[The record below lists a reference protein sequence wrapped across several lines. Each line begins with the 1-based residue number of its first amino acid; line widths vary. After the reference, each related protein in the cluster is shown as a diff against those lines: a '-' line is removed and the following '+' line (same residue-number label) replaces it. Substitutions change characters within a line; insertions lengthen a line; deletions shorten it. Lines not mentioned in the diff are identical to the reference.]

1 MKRAAITPTFPM
13 EFHGSIIYSR
23 EDARTIIQL
32 ELEDRAAK
40 DALQL
45 EKKIQ
50 ELMDGPHHYTR
61 AEARFIAMGGTP
73 SGSVSSFL

>member
-1 MKRAAITPTFPM
+1 MKKQTITPTFPM
-13 EFHGSIIYSR
+13 FMHGIEVLNR
-23 EDARTIIQL
+23 EEARIVIELYQEDKATRDAIKL
-32 ELEDRAAK
+32 EES
-40 DALQL
+40 
-45 EKKIQ
+45 IQ